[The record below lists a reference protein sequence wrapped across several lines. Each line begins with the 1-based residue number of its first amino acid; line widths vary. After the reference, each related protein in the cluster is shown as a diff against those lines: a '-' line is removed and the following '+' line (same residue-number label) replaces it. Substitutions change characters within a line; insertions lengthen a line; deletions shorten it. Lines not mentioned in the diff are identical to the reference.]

1 MEITWTWNWL
11 EAVGFTVLF
20 LFGGFYLFKL
30 LLQLWLY
37 LKFKGKI

>member
-11 EAVGFTVLF
+11 ETVGFVVLL
-20 LFGGFYLFKL
+20 LFGGFYLLRF

>member
-11 EAVGFTVLF
+11 ETVGFVVLTV
-20 LFGGFYLFKL
+20 FGGFYLLRL